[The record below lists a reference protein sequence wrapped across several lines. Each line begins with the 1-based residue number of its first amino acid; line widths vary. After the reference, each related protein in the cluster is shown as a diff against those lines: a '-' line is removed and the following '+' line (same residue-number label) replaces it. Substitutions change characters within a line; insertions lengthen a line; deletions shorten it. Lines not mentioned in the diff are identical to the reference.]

1 MMMPAVILAIQDE
14 SDRTYME
21 WVFQTY
27 HRLMY
32 HYIMEKLKDPFQA
45 DDVMQESVIRLI
57 DKIDILRRLS
67 ESKRRNYIITTVKNA
82 SISYL
87 RREAIR
93 KGVSY
98 DDWAR
103 DCVGTEPEDN
113 PETLVLHQEEMD
125 LLQYVWDDLDE
136 RSRYLL
142 SGRYILEQTFE
153 EMAQEL
159 GVSSGSARML
169 LTRAKRSALALIQK
183 YERSG
188 HGKR

>member
-32 HYIMEKLKDPFQA
+32 HYIMEKLNDPWQA
-45 DDVMQESVIRLI
+45 DDVMQESVVKLI
-57 DKIDILRRLS
+57 DKIRRLS
-67 ESKRRNYIITTVKNA
+67 ESKRRNYIITTAKNTA
-82 SISYL
+82 ISYL
-87 RREAIR
+87 RREAVR
-93 KGVSY
+93 KGIPY
-98 DDWAR
+98 DDWAK
-103 DCVGTEPEDN
+103 DCIGTESDEDPES
-113 PETLVLHQEEMD
+113 LVLYQEEME

-142 SGRYILEQTFE
+142 SSRYILEQTFE
-153 EMAQEL
+153 EMAREL

-188 HGKR
+188 HSKQ

>member
-32 HYIMEKLKDPFQA
+32 YYIMEILNDSWQA

-57 DKIDILRRLS
+57 DKIDVLRRLS
-67 ESKRRNYIITTVKNA
+67 ESKRRNYIITTAKNMA
-82 SISYL
+82 ISYL
-87 RREAIR
+87 RRESIR
-93 KGVSY
+93 KGIPY
-98 DDWAR
+98 NDWAK

-113 PETLVLHQEEMD
+113 PEALILHQEEMD

-142 SGRYILEQTFE
+142 SGRYILEQSFE
-153 EMAQEL
+153 EMAHEL
-159 GVSSGSARML
+159 GVSAGSARML
-169 LTRAKRSALALIQK
+169 LTRAKRSALALIKK

-188 HGKR
+188 RGKQ

>member
-136 RSRYLL
+136 RSKYLL
-142 SGRYILEQTFE
+142 SGRYILEQSFE
-153 EMAQEL
+153 ELAKEL
-159 GVSSGSARML
+159 GVSTGSARML
-169 LTRAKRSALALIQK
+169 LTRAKRSALALIKK
-183 YERSG
+183 YEHSG
-188 HGKR
+188 SVKQ